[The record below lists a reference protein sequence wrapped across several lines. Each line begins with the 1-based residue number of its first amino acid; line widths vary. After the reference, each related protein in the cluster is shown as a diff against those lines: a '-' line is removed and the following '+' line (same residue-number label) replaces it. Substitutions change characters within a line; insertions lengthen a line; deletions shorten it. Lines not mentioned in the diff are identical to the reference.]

1 MAARTRRTWNPRT
14 VGFST
19 PNDVR
24 DLQTKVQAYHEQ
36 LLIALTNL
44 QQAGTP
50 LPSSG
55 PFTQAAW
62 DAMTKREEA
71 FLAVSV
77 NELNPLAW
85 VDASSAYNQGVALV
99 TELDAWRDQLASLK
113 APGVPSAPM
122 PIPSSQTS
130 FFGDIGTGLLLV
142 LGILAL
148 HEFGGRR

>member
-1 MAARTRRTWNPRT
+1 MRRTRREWHPRT

-44 QQAGTP
+44 RQGGQELPAGAF
-50 LPSSG
+50 S
-55 PFTQAAW
+55 QDAW

-85 VDASSAYNQGVALV
+85 VDASTAFAQGRALV
-99 TELDAWRDQLASLK
+99 TELDTWRDELASLK
-113 APGVPSAPM
+113 APGVPADPM
-122 PIPSSQTS
+122 PVPGSQTS
-130 FFGDIGTGLLLV
+130 FFGDIGTGLMLLV
-142 LGILAL
+142 GLMLL

>member
-1 MAARTRRTWNPRT
+1 
-14 VGFST
+14 VGFAT

-50 LPSSG
+50 LPSTGS
-55 PFTQAAW
+55 FTQAAW

-85 VDASSAYNQGVALV
+85 VDASSAFEQGRSIV
-99 TELDAWRDQLASLK
+99 TELDAWRDQLATLK

-122 PIPSSQTS
+122 PVPGSQTGL
-130 FFGDIGTGLLLV
+130 FGDIGTGLMLV
-142 LGILAL
+142 LGIMLL